1 MKKSFETPLDFI
13 IRVTKEL
20 GTIKLSSKCGNH
32 ESLIYNGQDVLV
44 KSFAGKF
51 GYSLTDV
58 KHLNKKTIDIIYD
71 DVKEDFS

>member
-20 GTIKLSSKCGNH
+20 GTIKLSSKCGNY
-32 ESLIYNGQDVLV
+32 ESLIYNGQDALV

-51 GYSLTDV
+51 GYNLTDV
-58 KHLNKKTIDIIYD
+58 KHLHKETIDIIYD